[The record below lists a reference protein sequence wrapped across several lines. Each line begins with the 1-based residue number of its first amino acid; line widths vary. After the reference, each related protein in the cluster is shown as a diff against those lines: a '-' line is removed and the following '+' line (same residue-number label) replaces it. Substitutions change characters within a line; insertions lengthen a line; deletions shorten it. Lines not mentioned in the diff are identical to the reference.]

1 MTRTLALAAILVA
14 SPAAASVQQMIATE
28 TTRQIGA
35 QWAPTALRIAKLES
49 GYRCNATGPKTRHGR
64 AKGVFQVMPA
74 TARGM
79 GYNPARL
86 HECGYGIA
94 AGVSHMR
101 LCIAAGVRTQAQMAS
116 CHVAGT
122 HGWKVRLKPRAERY
136 KQKYVQRSAR

>member
-14 SPAAASVQQMIATE
+14 SPATASVQQMIATE

-35 QWAPTALRIAKLES
+35 QWTPTALRIAKLES

-64 AKGVFQVMPA
+64 ARGVFQVMPA

-94 AGVSHMR
+94 AGIAHFKM
-101 LCIAAGVRTQAQMAS
+101 CIKHGVKTNAEMAS
-116 CHVAGT
+116 CHIS
-122 HGWKVRLKPRAERY
+122 GWGAFKKRLNPKAEKYR
-136 KQKYVQRSAR
+136 QKYIRLATK